1 MPPTIKTQRL
11 FEYTLQDWIEVHRP
25 FNNYEGLMMR
35 YAKNS
40 LRNYACL
47 YNRYVKKYII
57 NERSVCA
64 KCNTK
69 EYLTIDHI
77 KPVSL
82 GGENTLDNIQILCKS
97 CNFKKG
103 NRV

>member
-1 MPPTIKTQRL
+1 MPPTLKTQRL
-11 FEYTLQDWIEVHRP
+11 FEYTFEDWMNVHK
-25 FNNYEGLMMR
+25 NYNGHR
-35 YAKNS
+35 IQIRFAKNS
-40 LRNYACL
+40 LRIYACL
-47 YNRYVKKYII
+47 YNRYVKKYIF

-69 EYLTIDHI
+69 EFLTIDHI
-77 KPVSL
+77 KPISL
-82 GGENTLDNIQILCKS
+82 GGENTLDNIQILCKT